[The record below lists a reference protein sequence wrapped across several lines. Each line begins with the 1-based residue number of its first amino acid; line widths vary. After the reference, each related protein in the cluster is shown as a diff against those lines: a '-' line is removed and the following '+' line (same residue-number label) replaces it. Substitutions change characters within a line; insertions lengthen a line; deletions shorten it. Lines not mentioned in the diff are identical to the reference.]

1 MSLFH
6 VLQKRICT
14 LYVCLYAP
22 SQQNFFYMASS
33 GNTHIIIILSG
44 GTRAGQG
51 SVYPTGGHQDLRRH
65 GVQPS
70 RSSCQQGN
78 Y

>member
-1 MSLFH
+1 M
-6 VLQKRICT
+6 
-14 LYVCLYAP
+14 YVCMPLL
-22 SQQNFFYMASS
+22 NKIFF
-33 GNTHIIIILSG
+33 IWLPVEIPILFLSG